1 MESGPSK
8 RLFYFWDCFGDW
20 CVFPSHNFCF
30 SFNLFVNHC
39 SVLKCVLFIGWRAD
53 LFPSRVP
60 FFVGID
66 AEIEKSKTMS
76 KPSYEL
82 KGFPCEGIAKISY
95 ICIAAKLFTMIKQ
108 RLSSHRKFGQN
119 KHMCNVLLNWVQSCL
134 FLAPSVLVKPKD

>member
-1 MESGPSK
+1 
-8 RLFYFWDCFGDW
+8 
-20 CVFPSHNFCF
+20 
-30 SFNLFVNHC
+30 
-39 SVLKCVLFIGWRAD
+39 
-53 LFPSRVP
+53 
-60 FFVGID
+60 
-66 AEIEKSKTMS
+66 MS

-119 KHMCNVLLNWVQSCL
+119 KHMCNVLLNLVQSCL